1 MRVAV
6 YDKNPGGGG
15 TWQGF
20 LCLTWKIGCFLHKL
34 FGKLDDYYG
43 AASWDDA
50 FKWLETR
57 PKPLMM
63 IQYWG
68 HGSPGTAWLAQMKL
82 DEHQF
87 IRLVASMTPSSTLWF
102 RTCSTFQ
109 GQHGYD
115 ISKYLSTLLNC
126 TVAGHTRTIGV
137 LQSGL
142 HTRKPNQPA
151 TWPLN
156 EADEGNPKLVNLG
169 LQWGNNTIF
178 CLRASIP
185 SGW

>member
-6 YDKNPGGGG
+6 YDKNPGTGIWQAFLAF
-15 TWQGF
+15 TW
-20 LCLTWKIGCFLHKL
+20 LAGCFLHKL

-43 AASWDDA
+43 ATSWEEA

-57 PKPLMM
+57 PKPLNV

-82 DEHQF
+82 PQDMF
-87 IRLVASMTPSSTLWF
+87 KRLVKSTDQASLVWF
-102 RTCSTFQ
+102 RTCSTFN
-109 GQHGYD
+109 GKPGYD
-115 ISKYLSTLLNC
+115 FSEYLTKLLSC

-142 HTRKPNQPA
+142 HTRKPGQAPSC
-151 TWPLN
+151 PLD
-156 EADEGNPKLVNLG
+156 EADVGHPWFVGLG
-169 LQWGNNTIF
+169 LQWGNNTIL

-185 SGW
+185 EGW